1 MTKIQEVALAL
12 KANLAKQFDAKP
24 LLGDAASG
32 DWHATGGVIDLEEMA
47 RAAIEA
53 MREPTDAMIGACEAI
68 EGGKIINDYYGEGN
82 ALWISEDG
90 RKWWAMIDAAL
101 AEEGSPATTIPEPQR

>member
-1 MTKIQEVALAL
+1 MSEKVQQVASAL

-24 LLGDAASG
+24 LLGDASSG

-53 MREPTDAMIGACEAI
+53 MRGPTKEMLTEGYAAAATAVEQR
-68 EGGKIINDYYGEGN
+68 EGGASLGGEAPGDT
-82 ALWISEDG
+82 WS
-90 RKWWAMIDAAL
+90 AMIDAAL
-101 AEEGSPATTIPEPQR
+101 K

>member
-24 LLGDAASG
+24 LLGDASS
-32 DWHATGGVIDLEEMA
+32 DNWHATGGVIDLEEMA
-47 RAAIEA
+47 RAAIGA
-53 MREPTDAMIGACEAI
+53 MREPTETMMEAGHTFTDENAVYGA
-68 EGGKIINDYYGEGN
+68 
-82 ALWISEDG
+82 WT
-90 RKWWAMIDAAL
+90 WMIDAAL